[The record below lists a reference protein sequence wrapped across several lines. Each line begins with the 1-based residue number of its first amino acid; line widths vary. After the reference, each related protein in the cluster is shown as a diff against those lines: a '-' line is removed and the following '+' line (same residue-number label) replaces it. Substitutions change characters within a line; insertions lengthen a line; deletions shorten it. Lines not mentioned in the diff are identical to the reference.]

1 MYLVGNVLSLFF
13 CLSSGLF
20 LFLLKEM
27 FLDVC
32 YVASRWVSW
41 NLLEDSWILLE
52 MGEGRVSWLVRVLPR
67 WYRIAFIA
75 FIGC

>member
-20 LFLLKEM
+20 PFLLKEM

-41 NLLEDSWILLE
+41 NFLVDSWILFE
-52 MGEGRVSWLVRVLPR
+52 MMGEEGVVVSSCVASLV
-67 WYRIAFIA
+67 
-75 FIGC
+75 